1 MYLAYICTRSI
12 FDPYTE
18 LISMCLCKILLIEP
32 VRFRTEISVGFYR
45 QTAKF
50 VGKGKLNR
58 GLRSALGLEG
68 VAGHVE

>member
-1 MYLAYICTRSI
+1 
-12 FDPYTE
+12 
-18 LISMCLCKILLIEP
+18 MCLCKILLIEP

-58 GLRSALGLEG
+58 GLLLRSALRLEG

>member
-1 MYLAYICTRSI
+1 
-12 FDPYTE
+12 
-18 LISMCLCKILLIEP
+18 
-32 VRFRTEISVGFYR
+32 
-45 QTAKF
+45 